1 MIEIKYLAL
10 ETGYKKKISGSIT
23 LHFKYNVDYKNYES
37 ITSKELFDS
46 WLDSCTDIEDGKRY
60 YINRG
65 TVLKDYEI
73 DEELLQDLKE
83 LFENRLIKNIDN
95 INKKLNTE
103 KATDKQI
110 AYANKLYKKLN
121 GKEGNYKA
129 DNYNKAEIGKAIEK
143 LLEEEKAKSIKGP
156 AKVINLFD

>member
-1 MIEIKYLAL
+1 M
-10 ETGYKKKISGSIT
+10 
-23 LHFKYNVDYKNYES
+23 DYKNYQS

-60 YINRG
+60 YINKG

-73 DEELLQDLKE
+73 DKELLQDLKE
-83 LFENRLIKNIDN
+83 LFENRLIKNRDN

-110 AYANKLYKKLN
+110 AYANKLYEKLN
-121 GKEGNYKA
+121 GEYGNYNA
-129 DNYNKAEIGKAIEK
+129 EDYTKAEIGSLIEK
-143 LLEEEKAKSIKGP
+143 LLEEEKAKNIKEP